1 MSSPSLKHDQAVLNR
16 VWSSTLLEELA
27 RSGVEHVC
35 IAPGS
40 RSTPLTLEAEANN
53 KLTIHTHFDE
63 RGLGFFALGLAKA
76 TKSKVAV
83 IVTSGTAVAN
93 LLPAVAEA
101 GLTRESLILLTSD
114 RPVELVN
121 CGANQAIQQLGIFS
135 QHVEGSLNLPSP
147 NTQVSL
153 NWLLCSLDDL
163 LAQLSAKGGP
173 IHINCPYPEPLY
185 SKENSDIYHEYLSSI
200 VAWKESDK
208 PYTSKA
214 YSLNAT
220 SPNISSSDYYQRRGV
235 IVIGSLALEEAQAAK
250 QFAQSLGWPVFCDAQ
265 SGVASDWQ
273 HYDLWL
279 QIPEFAQQL
288 NDCDCIVQFGERIVS
303 KRLNHWIKQQAKHFS
318 PEQYLVISRDSH
330 CINQDHLPQTH
341 IVSQPASWLAS
352 QSLPSLHAQSA
363 GWADSLKSASQSI
376 TQLSRAQLMNDD
388 QLTELS
394 VAVDLSARLKERA
407 LFVGNSLMVRL
418 VDMLSAVPNSS
429 VYSNRGASGIDG
441 LVATAAGV
449 LKARQQPM
457 MMLIGDTSLLYDL
470 NSLALLSESQ
480 TPMVIVVTN
489 NDGGAIFD
497 LLPVPQQQKQSLYQM
512 PHGYSFEHAAAQ
524 FRLQY
529 VAPETLTQYQDVID
543 SHFELGEGTL
553 LVEVKTPPEQASHL
567 LKQFNSMLKE
577 AQA

>member
-1 MSSPSLKHDQAVLNR
+1 MSPQSLKHDQAVLNR
-16 VWSSTLLEELA
+16 IWSSTLLEELA

-40 RSTPLTLEAEANN
+40 RSTPLTLEAQAN
-53 KLTIHTHFDE
+53 KKFTIHTHFDE

-101 GLTRESLILLTSD
+101 GLTRESLVLLTSD
-114 RPVELVN
+114 RPIELVN

-147 NTQVSL
+147 STQVSL

-163 LAQLSAKGGP
+163 LAQQSAKGGP

-185 SKENSDIYHEYLSSI
+185 SSELDDIYRDYSST
-200 VAWKESDK
+200 VASWKKGDK
-208 PYTSKA
+208 PYTSKS
-214 YSLNAT
+214 YTLNAT
-220 SPNISSSDYYQRRGV
+220 TPSISPSDYLERRGAV
-235 IVIGSLALEEAQAAK
+235 VIGSLELGQAKAAK
-250 QFAQSLGWPVFCDAQ
+250 QFAELLGWPVLCDPQ
-265 SGVASDWQ
+265 SGIASDWQ

-279 QIPEFAQQL
+279 QIPEAAQQL
-288 NDCDCIVQFGERIVS
+288 NPCECIVQFGERIVS
-303 KRLNHWIKQQAKHFS
+303 KRLNLWIKQQARDFTS
-318 PEQYLVISRDSH
+318 GQYLVISPDSH

-341 IVSQPASWLAS
+341 IVAQPEQWAAS
-352 QSLPSLHAQSA
+352 QSLPSLHAHHA
-363 GWADSLKSASQSI
+363 GWADSLKSVCESVA
-376 TQLSRAQLMNDD
+376 QLSRAQLMNGD

-394 VAVDLSARLKERA
+394 VAVDLSARLKERE
-407 LFVGNSLMVRL
+407 LFIGNSLMVRL
-418 VDMLSAVPNSS
+418 VDMLSAVPNSF

-449 LKARQQPM
+449 FKASQKPM

-470 NSLALLSESQ
+470 NSLALLSDSQ
-480 TPMVIVVTN
+480 PPMVIVVTN

-512 PHGYSFEHAAAQ
+512 PHGYNFEHAAAQ

-529 VAPETLTQYQDVID
+529 AAPETLTQYQNAIEA
-543 SHFELGEGTL
+543 HFEKGKGAL
-553 LVEVKTPPEQASHL
+553 LIEVTTPPEQASRL

-577 AQA
+577 ALA

>member
-1 MSSPSLKHDQAVLNR
+1 MSSSSLKHDQAVLNR

-27 RSGVEHVC
+27 RSGVEHIC

-40 RSTPLTLEAEANN
+40 RSTPLTLEAQANK

-114 RPVELVN
+114 RPIELVN

-135 QHVEGSLNLPSP
+135 QHVEGTLNLPSP
-147 NTQVSL
+147 STQVSL

-163 LAQLSAKGGP
+163 LAQQSAKGGP

-185 SKENSDIYHEYLSSI
+185 SNESSDIYYDYLSSI
-200 VAWKESDK
+200 SAWKVSDK
-208 PYTSKA
+208 PYTSKP
-214 YSLNAT
+214 YRLCET
-220 SPNISSSDYYQRRGV
+220 SPNISSSDYNQRRGV
-235 IVIGSLALEEAQAAK
+235 VVIGSVALEQAQAAM

-279 QIPEFAQQL
+279 QIPELAQQL
-288 NDCDCIVQFGERIVS
+288 GECDCIVQFGERVVS
-303 KRLNHWIKQQAKHFS
+303 KRLNHWIKQQAKDFS
-318 PEQYLVISRDSH
+318 PEQYLVISPDSH

-341 IVSQPASWLAS
+341 IIAQPSMWLNS
-352 QSLPSLHAQSA
+352 QSLPSLHAHHA
-363 GWADSLKSASQSI
+363 GWADGLKFVSQSVS
-376 TQLSRAQLMNDD
+376 QLSGAQLMNDD

-394 VAVDLSARLKERA
+394 VAVDLSARLKERE

-418 VDMLSAVPNSS
+418 VDMLSAVPSRS

-441 LVATAAGV
+441 LIATAAGV
-449 LKARQQPM
+449 LKANQQPM

-512 PHGYSFEHAAAQ
+512 PHGYDFEHAAAQ

-529 VAPETLTQYQDVID
+529 AAPETLTQYQNVIE
-543 SHFELGEGTL
+543 SHFEQGEGVI

-577 AQA
+577 ALA

>member
-1 MSSPSLKHDQAVLNR
+1 MNSPLLKHDQAVLNR

-27 RSGVEHVC
+27 RTGVEHVC

-40 RSTPLTLEAEANN
+40 RSTPLTLEAEAN
-53 KLTIHTHFDE
+53 KKFTIHTHFDE

-135 QHVEGSLNLPSP
+135 QHVEGALNLPSP

-163 LAQLSAKGGP
+163 LAQQTAKGGA

-185 SKENSDIYHEYLSSI
+185 SNESSGIYHQYLSSI
-200 VAWKESDK
+200 AAWKVSDQ
-208 PYTSKA
+208 PYTSKS
-214 YSLNAT
+214 YHLST
-220 SPNISSSDYYQRRGV
+220 TRPCISSSDYYQRRGV
-235 IVIGSLALEEAQAAK
+235 VVIGSLELEEAKAAK
-250 QFAQSLGWPVFCDAQ
+250 LFAQSLGWPVFCDAQ

-279 QIPEFAQQL
+279 QVPETAEQL
-288 NDCDCIVQFGERIVS
+288 SDCDCIVQFGERIVS
-303 KRLNHWIKQQAKHFS
+303 KRLNHWIKQQAIHFS
-318 PEQYLVISRDSH
+318 PQQYLVISPDTH

-341 IVSQPASWLAS
+341 IVAQPRSWLAS

-363 GWADSLKSASQSI
+363 GWADGLKLASQNI
-376 TQLSRAQLMNDD
+376 AQLSRAQLMNDD

-394 VAVDLSARLKERA
+394 IAVDLSTRLKERS

-418 VDMLSAVPNSS
+418 VDMLSAVPNSP

-449 LKARQQPM
+449 LKAHQHPM

-470 NSLALLSESQ
+470 NSLALLSDSK

-512 PHGYSFEHAAAQ
+512 PHGYSFAHAAAQ

-529 VAPETLTQYQDVID
+529 AAPETRTQYQDAID
-543 SHFELGEGTL
+543 SHFEQGEGTL